1 MGAQTRKS
9 VNAPRARTPS
19 AKVRAN
25 TRKISKSVPKRVKS
39 KVFIN
44 PDTISKESTPVLS
57 EPSPPPLNRLKMFR
71 TSNTTLLCPACSV
84 LPLFSQTQRKTNSV
98 NLAFAILVS
107 T

>member
-9 VNAPRARTPS
+9 ANAPRAHTPS
-19 AKVRAN
+19 AKVYAN
-25 TRKISKSVPKRVKS
+25 TRKISKSVPKRVKP

-44 PDTISKESTPVLS
+44 PDTISKESTPVPS
-57 EPSPPPLNRLKMFR
+57 EPSPPTVEQVEDVSDIKYNLAMSYMLGP
-71 TSNTTLLCPACSV
+71 TSV
-84 LPLFSQTQRKTNSV
+84 FSDTKKRNSV